1 LKIYDQARE
10 LLPRIVDDR
19 RHFHQHPELAFQEFE
34 TAKLVSKRLEALGY
48 AVRNGVGQTGVVGLT
63 QGEPGQPVIMLRFD
77 MDALPLTEA
86 NEVEYKSQTDGK
98 MHACGHDS
106 HTASG
111 LAVAELIMRNR
122 VEFPATI
129 KLVFQPAEEIGSGAP
144 AMIADGVLE
153 NPRPD
158 YVLGMHVWN
167 EKPVGWVGL
176 TAGPVMAGCDE
187 LFIKIEG
194 KGGHGGVP
202 NSVKD
207 PIVAAANVIM
217 SLQTIVSRNLS
228 PFESAVLSI
237 GSIHAGTVSNII
249 PPAVDMVGTL
259 RSYSSEGRDLVLQRA
274 KEIIENVA
282 AGMGC
287 VGTLENRGA
296 MPPTIND
303 PEVTKQ
309 ALEASYALGIDLV
322 IDENF
327 HTAGSEDMSY
337 YLNEI
342 PGMFMFVGSANAE
355 AGKSYPH
362 HHPRFDIDENCL
374 PIGISLILETVQG
387 LIKTGS

>member
-1 LKIYDQARE
+1 MKIYDQARE

-374 PIGISLILETVQG
+374 PIGISLMLETVLG

>member
-296 MPPTIND
+296 MPPTINN
-303 PEVTKQ
+303 PEVTKL
-309 ALEASYALGIDLV
+309 AVEASYALGIDLV

>member
-1 LKIYDQARE
+1 
-10 LLPRIVDDR
+10 
-19 RHFHQHPELAFQEFE
+19 
-34 TAKLVSKRLEALGY
+34 
-48 AVRNGVGQTGVVGLT
+48 
-63 QGEPGQPVIMLRFD
+63 MLRFD

-374 PIGISLILETVQG
+374 PIGISLMLETVLG

>member
-1 LKIYDQARE
+1 MKIYDQARE

-129 KLVFQPAEEIGSGAP
+129 KLVFQPAEEIGSGAS

-296 MPPTIND
+296 MPPTINN
-303 PEVTKQ
+303 PEVTKL
-309 ALEASYALGIDLV
+309 AVEASYALGIDLV

>member
-1 LKIYDQARE
+1 MKIYDQARE

-296 MPPTIND
+296 MPPTINN
-303 PEVTKQ
+303 PEVTKL
-309 ALEASYALGIDLV
+309 AVEASYALGIDLV

-374 PIGISLILETVQG
+374 PIGISLMLETVLG

>member
-1 LKIYDQARE
+1 MKIYDQARE

-296 MPPTIND
+296 MPPTINN
-303 PEVTKQ
+303 PEVTKL
-309 ALEASYALGIDLV
+309 AVEASYALGIDLV